1 MQNTIKYTESI
12 VGEFPSTSFACRGKP
27 RSSIDIAH
35 REISTDDETIGATNN
50 KFITNHCPPHLAEL
64 KALQNLQLLPI
75 HQKII
80 SKLDYFHQQN
90 KIPHIIFHGSSGSG
104 KRTIVD
110 QFLQKIYQ
118 GDKHKIKTNV
128 MIVNCAQ
135 GKGIK
140 FIREE
145 LKFFAKTNIQSNNG
159 TIFKTIVLINADNL
173 TIDAQ
178 SALRRCIELFSY
190 NTRFFIIVE
199 NKNKLLNP
207 ILSRFC
213 EIYVPEYVENG
224 KIINLHQ
231 YSIQR
236 YFNIKLTPDQI
247 SLLEKTMQGLLDVQ
261 LELNHSHL
269 VQCATEFYEK
279 GLSCLDLIH
288 WLEKCDQID
297 LLHKSMYC
305 ICYDN
310 IKSEYRCER
319 LLILY
324 MLDFIFLR
332 SNKDVKCVLEI

>member
-1 MQNTIKYTESI
+1 MQNTIVYKVEK
-12 VGEFPSTSFACRGKP
+12 E
-27 RSSIDIAH
+27 
-35 REISTDDETIGATNN
+35 
-50 KFITNHCPPHLAEL
+50 
-64 KALQNLQLLPI
+64 LQNPKKNWLPI
-75 HQKII
+75 HKHII
-80 SKLDYFHQQN
+80 DKLDFFYKNN
-90 KIPHIIFHGSSGSG
+90 KIPHIIFHGLSGSG

-110 QFLQKIYQ
+110 HFINKIYQ

-159 TIFKTIVLINADNL
+159 TIFKTIVLINADYL

-213 EIYVPEYVENG
+213 EIYIPEYIENEEI
-224 KIINLHQ
+224 KNLHQ
-231 YSIQR
+231 YLIQNQ
-236 YFNIKLTPDQI
+236 YQFI
-247 SLLEKTMQGLLDVQ
+247 SSDEIEFLNKKMDLLFEKHNQQ
-261 LELNHSHL
+261 KLNHITL
-269 VQCATEFYEK
+269 VDIATEIYEH
-279 GLSCLDLIH
+279 GLSCLDLIF
-288 WLEKCDQID
+288 WIEKTDKINELD
-297 LLHKSMYC
+297 KSTYC

-310 IKSEYRCER
+310 TKSEYRCEKM
-319 LLILY
+319 LILY

-332 SNKDVKCVLEI
+332 LNKDVKCILEI

>member
-1 MQNTIKYTESI
+1 MQNTIKYTIEKDL
-12 VGEFPSTSFACRGKP
+12 VQDPSP
-27 RSSIDIAH
+27 II
-35 REISTDDETIGATNN
+35 
-50 KFITNHCPPHLAEL
+50 
-64 KALQNLQLLPI
+64 LPI

-80 SKLDYFHQQN
+80 AKLDYFHQQN

-159 TIFKTIVLINADNL
+159 TIFKTIVLINADYL

-213 EIYVPEYVENG
+213 EIYVPEYVENN

-236 YFNIKLTPDQI
+236 HFNIVITVDQREFLENMMQHLLEV
-247 SLLEKTMQGLLDVQ
+247 SLLNSVPDEMDHNV
-261 LELNHSHL
+261 L
-269 VQCATEFYEK
+269 VEVATNLYEK
-279 GLSCLDLIH
+279 GLSCLDLIG
-288 WLEKCDQID
+288 WIETCEEID
-297 LLHKSMYC
+297 PLHKSTYG

-310 IKSEYRCER
+310 IKSEYRCEK
-319 LLILY
+319 LLMLY

-332 SNKDVKCVLEI
+332 SDKDVKCVLQI

>member
-1 MQNTIKYTESI
+1 MQNTIKYTIEKDLI
-12 VGEFPSTSFACRGKP
+12 QAPAP
-27 RSSIDIAH
+27 II
-35 REISTDDETIGATNN
+35 
-50 KFITNHCPPHLAEL
+50 
-64 KALQNLQLLPI
+64 LPI

-80 SKLDYFHQQN
+80 EKLDYFHQQN

-159 TIFKTIVLINADNL
+159 TIFKTIVLINADYL

-213 EIYVPEYVENG
+213 EIYVPEYMENNT
-224 KIINLHQ
+224 IINLHQ
-231 YSIQR
+231 YSIKRHFKIDITMEQQDCLKR
-236 YFNIKLTPDQI
+236 
-247 SLLEKTMQGLLDVQ
+247 TMQ
-261 LELNHSHL
+261 ELMDKKDEMDHTVL
-269 VQCATEFYEK
+269 VRVSTKLYEM
-279 GLSCLDLIH
+279 GLSCLDLIW
-288 WLEKCDQID
+288 WLEDCSEID
-297 LLHKSMYC
+297 PLHKSTYC

-310 IKSEYRCER
+310 IKSEYRCEK
-319 LLILY
+319 LLMLY
-324 MLDFIFLR
+324 MLDFVFLR
-332 SNKDVKCVLEI
+332 SDKDVKCVLQI

>member
-1 MQNTIKYTESI
+1 MQNSI
-12 VGEFPSTSFACRGKP
+12 VYKIEPDLVQSPSP
-27 RSSIDIAH
+27 II
-35 REISTDDETIGATNN
+35 
-50 KFITNHCPPHLAEL
+50 
-64 KALQNLQLLPI
+64 LPI

-80 SKLDYFHQQN
+80 DKLDYFHQQN
-90 KIPHIIFHGSSGSG
+90 KVPHIIFHGSSGSG

-110 QFLQKIYQ
+110 QFIQKIYQ
-118 GDKHKIKTNV
+118 GDKHKMKTNV

-159 TIFKTIVLINADNL
+159 AIFKTIVLINADYL

-190 NTRFFIIVE
+190 NTRFFILVE

-213 EIYVPEYVENG
+213 EIYVPEYFEKGVLV
-224 KIINLHQ
+224 NLHQ
-231 YSIQR
+231 HSIQR
-236 YFNIKLTPDQI
+236 NFNIVLTK
-247 SLLEKTMQGLLDVQ
+247 EQGDYLDVAMQKLLSTIENIDHNQ
-261 LELNHSHL
+261 LVDVS
-269 VQCATEFYEK
+269 TDFYEM

-288 WLEKCDQID
+288 WLENDTTINP
-297 LLHKSMYC
+297 LHKSSYC

-310 IKSEYRCER
+310 IKSEYRCEKF
-319 LLILY
+319 LILY

-332 SNKDVKCVLEI
+332 SDKAVKCVLEI

>member
-1 MQNTIKYTESI
+1 MQNTIKYTIDPTLDSLSRI
-12 VGEFPSTSFACRGKP
+12 PFRNPTTNGHHILPNLVVGLFKP
-27 RSSIDIAH
+27 
-35 REISTDDETIGATNN
+35 
-50 KFITNHCPPHLAEL
+50 
-64 KALQNLQLLPI
+64 LPI

-80 SKLDYFHQQN
+80 AKLDYFHQQN

-110 QFLQKIYQ
+110 QFLHKIYQ
-118 GDKHKIKTNV
+118 DDKHKIKTNV

-159 TIFKTIVLINADNL
+159 TIFKTIVLINADFL

-178 SALRRCIELFSY
+178 SALRRCIELFSH

-213 EIYVPEYVENG
+213 EIYVPEYVENDT
-224 KIINLHQ
+224 IINLHQ
-231 YSIQR
+231 HTIQQH
-236 YFNIKLTPDQI
+236 FKFKSTQEQQDFIENTMNELLSNIET
-247 SLLEKTMQGLLDVQ
+247 LD
-261 LELNHSHL
+261 HSRL
-269 VQCATEFYEK
+269 VKVATEFYEM
-279 GLSCLDLIH
+279 GLSCLDLIN
-288 WLEKCDQID
+288 WLEKCGEID
-297 LLHKSMYC
+297 PLQKSTYC

-310 IKSEYRCER
+310 IKSEYRCEK
-319 LLILY
+319 LLLLY

-332 SNKDVKCVLEI
+332 KDKDVKCVLSI

>member
-1 MQNTIKYTESI
+1 MQNSI
-12 VGEFPSTSFACRGKP
+12 VYKIEPDLVQPPTSLISREFRSGKNGAEE
-27 RSSIDIAH
+27 RSDIPKQ
-35 REISTDDETIGATNN
+35 IGG
-50 KFITNHCPPHLAEL
+50 
-64 KALQNLQLLPI
+64 LLPI

-80 SKLDYFHQQN
+80 AKLDYFHQQN

-110 QFLQKIYQ
+110 QFIQKIYQ
-118 GDKHKIKTNV
+118 GDKHKMKTNV

-159 TIFKTIVLINADNL
+159 AIFKTIVLINADYL

-190 NTRFFIIVE
+190 NTRFFILVE

-213 EIYVPEYVENG
+213 EIYVPEYFEKGVLV
-224 KIINLHQ
+224 NLHQ
-231 YSIQR
+231 HSIQR
-236 YFNIKLTPDQI
+236 NFNIVLTKEQGDYLDGAMQKLI
-247 SLLEKTMQGLLDVQ
+247 LLRNGGDSCSH
-261 LELNHSHL
+261 NHL
-269 VQCATEFYEK
+269 VDVATDLYEM

-288 WLEKCDQID
+288 WLEKDTTINP
-297 LLHKSMYC
+297 LHKSAYC

-310 IKSEYRCER
+310 IKSEYRCEKF
-319 LLILY
+319 LILY

-332 SNKDVKCVLEI
+332 SDKAVKCVLQI